1 MKIEC
6 QSCGAA
12 YKIADEKVQG
22 KKVFKI
28 KCKKCSS
35 DIIVRGTDYAEPQRP
50 AEDEATRAMDTSAG
64 GEEPIWH
71 VVLNGEQQGPYS
83 IPQVREMLA
92 GGHIDAETYVWR
104 DGFDGW
110 LPMQEVGELAAVFSA
125 PSAEHE
131 APFMGNDLFA
141 SIAPPPAAEAPAAVA
156 AAAPASDLYST
167 PEPSRSSARPATAEP
182 AKARAKVAGGDLF
195 ATEARA
201 QEASKPLFSGTDE
214 APAAQGHGDSMTGQR
229 NENSVLFSL
238 DSLQAMATA
247 GSTAARPNVA
257 APAARASSNPS
268 KGLATAAPSSE
279 GSGLIDIRSLG
290 SMVGGGGAMAAASAA
305 PQAAADDAAL
315 PSFGGGGFGGL
326 AATPLVSPTPAVV
339 EAPPPVVVQRSNAP
353 LYIMMIVLILAVGGL
368 GAFILLKK
376 PDEPKTIVQEVPV
389 AAPSVKDDDEDEK
402 KKKDDEDE
410 KKKDDEKKDDEKAA
424 DEGAEGEAADDAA
437 GVEGE
442 TKDGVKSGGTKKS
455 SGGSSTKKTGGG
467 TTTSGGTSGGTQTS
481 GGGTKSGGS
490 DAPSVDCILDPSKC
504 GTPKKT
510 GGGSSGGT
518 SGGSTDPSAPEKLS
532 ATDIKNGMAAVKDSA
547 KACGPKHGGK
557 PGEKV
562 TVKLSFSGATGTVT
576 KATPQ
581 PPHDG
586 TPLGN
591 CVAAALKNAKVIK
604 FKAAS
609 QGASYGVT
617 M

>member
-6 QSCGAA
+6 DKCSAK
-12 YKIADEKVQG
+12 YSIADEKVRG
-22 KKVFKI
+22 KTFKI
-28 KCKKCSS
+28 RCKKCSNV
-35 DIIVRGTDYAEPQRP
+35 IIVRDKGVVADAGAGASDSGGLGWHLAINGETVGPL
-50 AEDEATRAMDTSAG
+50 AEDEVRQRYAAGEIDRDTAAWQEG
-64 GEEPIWH
+64 FDDWLPLGE
-71 VVLNGEQQGPYS
+71 
-83 IPQVREMLA
+83 
-92 GGHIDAETYVWR
+92 IDAFA
-104 DGFDGW
+104 D
-110 LPMQEVGELAAVFSA
+110 LPERGADDPFAASANQDDYAAGAMRSVGVA
-125 PSAEHE
+125 
-131 APFMGNDLFA
+131 
-141 SIAPPPAAEAPAAVA
+141 AAVA
-156 AAAPASDLYST
+156 AT
-167 PEPSRSSARPATAEP
+167 
-182 AKARAKVAGGDLF
+182 
-195 ATEARA
+195 
-201 QEASKPLFSGTDE
+201 GTDGPSE
-214 APAAQGHGDSMTGQR
+214 PQSPRVSKLTGQR